1 MAQVK
6 IVTDSTADLPFSI
19 TKKLDIT
26 VVPLNV
32 HFGNETYRE
41 RQDID
46 EDQFFA
52 RLAESGAQPHTSPPS
67 LGDFQK
73 AYARLAQLTD
83 SILSIHLSSKLSGTY
98 AAARGAKDAL
108 RDRCEI
114 VVIDSTLA
122 SLGLGFIVTEAA
134 RAAQE
139 GQPLEEVARL
149 ARGMVLQTHVLFFVD
164 SLEYL
169 QRGGRIGKAQ
179 AILGTML
186 NVKPLF
192 RLDLGEITLYE
203 KVRTRAK
210 ATERLY
216 EFVADFP
223 RIDKI
228 AILYSTTP
236 NEAHSLAQRVDAFYP
251 MDRIF
256 IGKYGPVLGT
266 HLGPGAMGVVVY
278 EGQDELEAQP
288 KSCFYRR
295 DR

>member
-6 IVTDSTADLPFSI
+6 
-19 TKKLDIT
+19 
-26 VVPLNV
+26 
-32 HFGNETYRE
+32 
-41 RQDID
+41 
-46 EDQFFA
+46 
-52 RLAESGAQPHTSPPS
+52 
-67 LGDFQK
+67 
-73 AYARLAQLTD
+73 
-83 SILSIHLSSKLSGTY
+83 
-98 AAARGAKDAL
+98 
-108 RDRCEI
+108 
-114 VVIDSTLA
+114 
-122 SLGLGFIVTEAA
+122 IVTEAA

-236 NEAHSLAQRVDAFYP
+236 NEAHSLARRVDAFYP

-278 EGQDELEAQP
+278 EGQD
-288 KSCFYRR
+288 
-295 DR
+295 

>member
-19 TKKLDIT
+19 TKELDIT

-46 EDQFFA
+46 EDQFFT
-52 RLAESGAQPHTSPPS
+52 RLAEGGAPPHTSPPS
-67 LGDFQK
+67 PEDFQK

-98 AAARGAKDAL
+98 AAARGAGDAL

-114 VVIDSTLA
+114 VVIDSTLT

-134 RAAQE
+134 RAARE
-139 GQPLEEVARL
+139 GQPLEAVARL

-169 QRGGRIGKAQ
+169 LRGGRIGKAQ

-192 RLDLGEITLYE
+192 RLDRGEITLYE

-210 ATERLY
+210 AMERLY

-223 RIDKI
+223 HIEKI
-228 AILYSTTP
+228 AILHSTTP
-236 NEAHSLAQRVDAFYP
+236 NEAHSLARRVDAVYP
-251 MDRIF
+251 MGRIF

-278 EGQDELEAQP
+278 EGQEELDI
-288 KSCFYRR
+288 RT
-295 DR
+295 